1 MNNKCDII
9 KDLLPLYAENMCS
22 DDSRQ
27 AVAEHIAEC
36 ESCRNELKKINTDVA
51 IQADSDVS
59 MFKRIKKR
67 ARIEKVVIS
76 IVSIVFVL
84 SALWFAQFFLINTD
98 CAMDY
103 EKYNL
108 AENVTVE
115 VDEDGLLW
123 LCTDNEAST
132 YDYYYPMP
140 VDANGIK
147 MGEDG
152 FDKNNKGSF
161 NVTFH
166 HRKVNELAM
175 ITFPGNEKRT
185 PLFNINEKDYKSVK
199 YYDENTDTE
208 YVLWERG

>member
-1 MNNKCDII
+1 MNKKCDII
-9 KDLLPLYAENMCS
+9 KDLLPLYAENICS

-36 ESCRNELKKINTDVA
+36 ESCRNELNKINTNVA

-132 YDYYYPMP
+132 YDYYYPMA
-140 VDANGIK
+140 VDANGVK
-147 MGEDG
+147 LGEEG
-152 FDKNNKGSF
+152 YDKNKKESF

-166 HRKVNELAM
+166 HRKVNEFAM
-175 ITFPGNEKRT
+175 ITFPGQEKRT
-185 PLFNINEKDYKSVK
+185 PLFNINETDFKSVK

-208 YVLWERG
+208 YVLWERD

>member
-22 DDSRQ
+22 GDSRQ

-36 ESCRNELKKINTDVA
+36 ESCRNELKKINSDVA

-84 SALWFAQFFLINTD
+84 SALWFAQFFLINID
-98 CAMDY
+98 CPMSYD
-103 EKYNL
+103 KYNM
-108 AENVTVE
+108 AENVKVE
-115 VDEDGLLW
+115 VDKDGLLW
-123 LCTDNEAST
+123 LCADNEAST
-132 YDYYYPMP
+132 YDYCYPMP
-140 VDANGIK
+140 VDTNGVK
-147 MGEDG
+147 MNENG
-152 FDKNNKGSF
+152 FDKNNIESY
-161 NVTFH
+161 NVTFC
-166 HRKVNELAM
+166 HRRVNELAM
-175 ITFPGNEKRT
+175 IMFPGNEKRT
-185 PLFNINEKDYKSVK
+185 PLFNINEKEFKFVK
-199 YYDENTDTE
+199 YYDKKADTE

>member
-67 ARIEKVVIS
+67 ARIEKIVIS

-84 SALWFAQFFLINTD
+84 SALWFAQFILINTD
-98 CAMDY
+98 CAMSY
-103 EKYNL
+103 ERYNM
-108 AENVTVE
+108 AENVKVE

-132 YDYYYPMP
+132 YDYYFPMP
-140 VDANGIK
+140 VDANGVK
-147 MGEDG
+147 MTENG

-175 ITFPGNEKRT
+175 ITFAGNEKRT
-185 PLFNINEKDYKSVK
+185 PLFNMNEKEYKFVK
-199 YYDENTDTE
+199 YYDEKTDTE

>member
-9 KDLLPLYAENMCS
+9 KDLLPLYTENMCS
-22 DDSRQ
+22 GDSRQ

-36 ESCRNELKKINTDVA
+36 ESCRNELNKINTDVA

-103 EKYNL
+103 EKYNM
-108 AENVTVE
+108 AENVKVE

-132 YDYYYPMP
+132 YDYYYPTFAD
-140 VDANGIK
+140 VNGIK
-147 MGEDG
+147 MTENGY
-152 FDKNNKGSF
+152 DKTKKESYI
-161 NVTFH
+161 VTLH

-175 ITFPGNEKRT
+175 ITFPGNKKRT
-185 PLFNINEKDYKSVK
+185 PLFNINEKEFKFVK

-208 YVLWERG
+208 YVLWERD

>member
-108 AENVTVE
+108 AENVKVE

-175 ITFPGNEKRT
+175 IQMPGQKKRT

-208 YVLWERG
+208 YVLWERD

>member
-9 KDLLPLYAENMCS
+9 KDLLPLYTENMCS
-22 DDSRQ
+22 GDSRQ

-36 ESCRNELKKINTDVA
+36 ESCRNELNKINTDVA

-103 EKYNL
+103 EKYNM
-108 AENVTVE
+108 AENVKVE

-132 YDYYYPMP
+132 YDYYYPTFAD
-140 VDANGIK
+140 VNGIK
-147 MGEDG
+147 MTENGY
-152 FDKNNKGSF
+152 DKTKKESYI
-161 NVTFH
+161 VTLH

-175 ITFPGNEKRT
+175 ITFPGNKKRT
-185 PLFNINEKDYKSVK
+185 PLFNINEKEFKFVK

>member
-22 DDSRQ
+22 GDSRQ

-98 CAMDY
+98 CTMSY
-103 EKYNL
+103 EKYNM
-108 AENVTVE
+108 AENVKVE
-115 VDEDGLLW
+115 VDNDGMLW
-123 LCTDNEAST
+123 LCVSDDAAC
-132 YDYYYPMP
+132 YDYFMP
-140 VDANGIK
+140 SLVDANGIK
-147 MGEDG
+147 IGEEG
-152 FDKNNKGSF
+152 FDKNNRGSY
-161 NVTFH
+161 NVTLY
-166 HRKVNELAM
+166 HRRFNELSM
-175 ITFPGNEKRT
+175 LPFFGNKKST
-185 PLFNINEKDYKSVK
+185 PLFNVNEKDFKSVK
-199 YYDENTDTE
+199 YYDEKTDTE

>member
-108 AENVTVE
+108 AENVKVE

-175 ITFPGNEKRT
+175 IQMPGQKKRT
-185 PLFNINEKDYKSVK
+185 PLFNINEKEYKFVK

>member
-98 CAMDY
+98 CTMDY

-175 ITFPGNEKRT
+175 IQMPGQKKRT

>member
-22 DDSRQ
+22 GDSRQ

-36 ESCRNELKKINTDVA
+36 ESCRNELNKINTDVA

-103 EKYNL
+103 EKYNM
-108 AENVTVE
+108 AENVKVE

-132 YDYYYPMP
+132 YDYYYPTFAD
-140 VDANGIK
+140 VNGIK
-147 MGEDG
+147 MTENGY
-152 FDKNNKGSF
+152 DKTKKESYI
-161 NVTFH
+161 VTLH

-175 ITFPGNEKRT
+175 ITFPGNKKRT
-185 PLFNINEKDYKSVK
+185 PLFNINEKEFKFVK

>member
-22 DDSRQ
+22 GDSRQ

-36 ESCRNELKKINTDVA
+36 ESCRNELNKINTDVA

-103 EKYNL
+103 EKYNM
-108 AENVTVE
+108 AENVKVE

-123 LCTDNEAST
+123 LCTDNEVST
-132 YDYYYPMP
+132 YDYYYPTFAD
-140 VDANGIK
+140 VNGIK
-147 MGEDG
+147 MTENGY
-152 FDKNNKGSF
+152 DKTKKESYI
-161 NVTFH
+161 VTLH

-175 ITFPGNEKRT
+175 ITFPGNKKRT
-185 PLFNINEKDYKSVK
+185 PLFNINEKEFKFVK
-199 YYDENTDTE
+199 YYDKKTDTE

>member
-103 EKYNL
+103 EKYNM
-108 AENVTVE
+108 AENVKVE

-132 YDYYYPMP
+132 YDYYYPTFAD
-140 VDANGIK
+140 VNGIK
-147 MGEDG
+147 MTENGY
-152 FDKNNKGSF
+152 DKTKKESYI
-161 NVTFH
+161 VTLH

-175 ITFPGNEKRT
+175 ITFPGNKKRT
-185 PLFNINEKDYKSVK
+185 PLFNINEKDFKSVK
-199 YYDENTDTE
+199 YYDEKTDTE

>member
-27 AVAEHIAEC
+27 AIAEHIAEC

-103 EKYNL
+103 EKYNM
-108 AENVTVE
+108 AENVKVE

-147 MGEDG
+147 MVEDG

-175 ITFPGNEKRT
+175 IQMPGQKKRT

>member
-1 MNNKCDII
+1 MNKKCDII

-22 DDSRQ
+22 NDSRQ

-36 ESCRNELKKINTDVA
+36 ENCRNELSKINTNVA

-84 SALWFAQFFLINTD
+84 SALWYAQFFLINTD
-98 CAMDY
+98 CAMSY
-103 EKYNL
+103 EKYNM

-132 YDYYYPMP
+132 YDYIYPII

-147 MGEDG
+147 VGEEG
-152 FDKNNKGSF
+152 FDKNKKESF
-161 NVTFH
+161 DVTLC

-175 ITFPGNEKRT
+175 IMFPGNEKRT
-185 PLFNINEKDYKSVK
+185 PLFNINESVLNYVK
-199 YYDENTDTE
+199 YYDEKTDTE
-208 YVLWERG
+208 YVLWERD

>member
-59 MFKRIKKR
+59 MFKRIKRR

-103 EKYNL
+103 EKYNMSK
-108 AENVTVE
+108 NVKVE

-140 VDANGIK
+140 VDANGVK

-175 ITFPGNEKRT
+175 IQMPGQKKRT

>member
-36 ESCRNELKKINTDVA
+36 ESCRNELKKINTYVA

-84 SALWFAQFFLINTD
+84 SAFWFAQFFLINTD
-98 CAMDY
+98 CAIDFV
-103 EKYNL
+103 KYNL
-108 AENVTVE
+108 AEIV
-115 VDEDGLLW
+115 
-123 LCTDNEAST
+123 
-132 YDYYYPMP
+132 
-140 VDANGIK
+140 
-147 MGEDG
+147 
-152 FDKNNKGSF
+152 
-161 NVTFH
+161 
-166 HRKVNELAM
+166 
-175 ITFPGNEKRT
+175 
-185 PLFNINEKDYKSVK
+185 
-199 YYDENTDTE
+199 
-208 YVLWERG
+208 

>member
-108 AENVTVE
+108 AENVKVE

-175 ITFPGNEKRT
+175 IQMPGQKKRT

>member
-108 AENVTVE
+108 AENVKVE

-175 ITFPGNEKRT
+175 IQMPGQKKRT
-185 PLFNINEKDYKSVK
+185 PLFNINEKEYKFVK

-208 YVLWERG
+208 YVLWERD

>member
-103 EKYNL
+103 EKYNM
-108 AENVTVE
+108 AENVKVE

-132 YDYYYPMP
+132 YDYYYPTFAD
-140 VDANGIK
+140 VNGIK
-147 MGEDG
+147 MTENGY
-152 FDKNNKGSF
+152 DKTKKESYI
-161 NVTFH
+161 VTLH

-175 ITFPGNEKRT
+175 ITFPGNKKRT
-185 PLFNINEKDYKSVK
+185 PLFNINEKEFKFVK

>member
-175 ITFPGNEKRT
+175 IQMPGQKKRT

>member
-76 IVSIVFVL
+76 IISIVFVL
-84 SALWFAQFFLINTD
+84 SALWYAQFFLINTD
-98 CAMDY
+98 CTMDY

-115 VDEDGLLW
+115 VDDDGMLW
-123 LCTDNEAST
+123 LCVNDEAAC
-132 YDYYYPMP
+132 YDYIWSTL

-147 MGEDG
+147 IGEEG
-152 FDKNNKGSF
+152 FDKNNKGSYD
-161 NVTFH
+161 VTLC
-166 HRKVNELAM
+166 HRRVNELAM
-175 ITFPGNEKRT
+175 IMFYGNEKRT
-185 PLFNINEKDYKSVK
+185 PLFNINEKDFKSVK
-199 YYDENTDTE
+199 YYDEKTDTE

>member
-98 CAMDY
+98 CTMSY
-103 EKYNL
+103 EKYNM
-108 AENVTVE
+108 AENVKVE

-132 YDYYYPMP
+132 YDYYYPTFAD
-140 VDANGIK
+140 VNGIK
-147 MGEDG
+147 MTENGY
-152 FDKNNKGSF
+152 DKTKKESF

-175 ITFPGNEKRT
+175 IQMPGQKKRT
-185 PLFNINEKDYKSVK
+185 PLFNINEKEYKFVK

>member
-1 MNNKCDII
+1 MNKKCDII

-27 AVAEHIAEC
+27 AVAEHIDEC
-36 ESCRNELKKINTDVA
+36 ESCRNELNKINTDVT
-51 IQADSDVS
+51 IQADSDAA
-59 MFKRIKKR
+59 MLRRIKKR

-76 IVSIVFVL
+76 IVSVIIIL
-84 SALWFAQFFLINTD
+84 TILWFVQFFLINTD
-98 CAMDY
+98 CVMDY

-115 VDEDGLLW
+115 VDDDGLLW
-123 LCTDNEAST
+123 LCTDDEAST

-140 VDANGIK
+140 VDANGVK
-147 MGEDG
+147 MDENG
-152 FDKNNKGSF
+152 FDKNNKESF

-175 ITFPGNEKRT
+175 ITFPGQEKRT

-208 YVLWERG
+208 YVLWERD

>member
-22 DDSRQ
+22 GDSRQ

-108 AENVTVE
+108 AENVSVE

-140 VDANGIK
+140 VDANSIK

-175 ITFPGNEKRT
+175 IQMPGQKKRT

>member
-98 CAMDY
+98 CAMSY
-103 EKYNL
+103 EKYNM
-108 AENVTVE
+108 AENVKVE
-115 VDEDGLLW
+115 IDEDGLLW

-175 ITFPGNEKRT
+175 IQMPGQKKRT

-208 YVLWERG
+208 YVLWERD

>member
-22 DDSRQ
+22 GDSRQ

-36 ESCRNELKKINTDVA
+36 ESCRNELNKINTDVA

-108 AENVTVE
+108 AENVKVE
-115 VDEDGLLW
+115 VDEDGMLW

-132 YDYYYPMP
+132 YDYYYPTF
-140 VDANGIK
+140 VDANGVN
-147 MGEDG
+147 MTENGY
-152 FDKNNKGSF
+152 DKTKKESYI
-161 NVTFH
+161 VTLH

-175 ITFPGNEKRT
+175 ITFPGNKKRS
-185 PLFNINEKDYKSVK
+185 PLFNINEKEFKFVK